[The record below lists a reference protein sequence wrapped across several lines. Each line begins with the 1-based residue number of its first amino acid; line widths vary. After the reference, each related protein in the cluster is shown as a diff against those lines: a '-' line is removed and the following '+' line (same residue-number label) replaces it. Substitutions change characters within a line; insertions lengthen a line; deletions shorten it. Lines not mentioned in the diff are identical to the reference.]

1 MTTPADYPSSL
12 VASLWGGVREDIQN
26 NHVAEDL
33 AALTAAQAQA
43 TVAEQNRR
51 ELASQTPGV
60 GAPLPLPQPPA
71 DAGMGSPPVVGEGYS
86 VEAPP
91 QPLQV
96 VVPHGV
102 PVHGQRPVYGA
113 GVVGGVGFQAG
124 RQEPPIRVL
133 VGTRS
138 AGEGDSVV
146 AVSPPRRSLLSRLL
160 RRGRA

>member
-1 MTTPADYPSSL
+1 VSAPGDYPSSL

-51 ELASQTPGV
+51 EIASQTPGV
-60 GAPLPLPQPPA
+60 GAQLLLPQPPA
-71 DAGMGSPPVVGEGYS
+71 DAGQGSPVVQGEGYE

-91 QPLQV
+91 APQQIT
-96 VVPHGV
+96 VPHGV
-102 PVHGQRPVYGA
+102 PVYDRRPSYGA
-113 GVVGGVGFQAG
+113 DVVGGIDFTAG

-133 VGTRS
+133 IGTRS
-138 AGEGDSVV
+138 APMADSVV

-160 RRGRA
+160 RRGR